1 MERHP
6 FAVREE
12 RTAYSGMEQMEARYA
27 HNVEV
32 EGSSPS
38 PATKIFINM
47 DNTIENKVASAILQ
61 KNIAELEIDGKVY
74 KIAPPSI
81 ATLILISEIIS
92 HFPIVEQNVPKEKVL
107 YYVLHYA
114 KQYNAL
120 GELVA
125 ILILGAK
132 GLLEE
137 RVETTEKRYLFG
149 LIRRKEQRKVIV
161 DKKAELA
168 KIILENIRP
177 SVLFDVVVKRLN
189 QLEIT
194 SFFAITTSLS
204 EANILKPTKEVAH

>member
-12 RTAYSGMEQMEARYA
+12 RTAYSGMEQMVARYA

-38 PATKIFINM
+38 PATNFFINM

-114 KQYNAL
+114 KQYSAL

-149 LIRRKEQRKVIV
+149 LIRRKEERKVIV

>member
-1 MERHP
+1 
-6 FAVREE
+6 
-12 RTAYSGMEQMEARYA
+12 
-27 HNVEV
+27 
-32 EGSSPS
+32 
-38 PATKIFINM
+38 M
-47 DNTIENKVASAILQ
+47 DNTIENLVASAILE
-61 KNIAELEIDGKVY
+61 KDIAEMDIDGKVY

-149 LIRRKEQRKVIV
+149 LIRRKEERKVIV